1 VWPVYRTWACFVAVC
16 CHLQYEAVRRWITQH
31 GTDPT
36 TCEPL
41 SILDLHPNLLLRE
54 MVEKWLA
61 GADPLADP
69 EP

>member
-1 VWPVYRTWACFVAVC
+1 MLQPVMLPSGKTFE
-16 CHLQYEAVRRWITQH
+16 YEAVRRWITQYCR
-31 GTDPT
+31 DPT
-36 TCEPL
+36 TSEPV

-61 GADPLADP
+61 GSDPVADPVP

>member
-1 VWPVYRTWACFVAVC
+1 
-16 CHLQYEAVRRWITQH
+16 LQYEAARRWITQH

-36 TCEPL
+36 TCEPV

-61 GADPLADP
+61 GNDPLADHVT
-69 EP
+69 EL